1 MYRCSHLFSLAFH
14 INFPQADHA
23 GYTALHSACRQN
35 NAPIVKLLADKG
47 ADIAVCLPCSTTP
60 LLTVCRHGLSKEV
73 LDVLCL
79 AGADVNARDAA
90 GMCALQ
96 VVAREGHASLA
107 KRLLEAPDIDV
118 KISCTDLGS
127 PLHAA
132 ALFGHA
138 DVCELLL
145 SKGADAAALNAQAKI
160 PLQLA
165 CENLHVDA
173 CASLLQAAPLMASA
187 EASESKNSMMHLV
200 MRAGLERNQSKAP
213 GSLGD
218 IVRRGQESASVR
230 DGSEPNKRKDASPAW
245 NRLLQLLADH
255 GCDVNQAD
263 FHGETV
269 LHMAVQAGATD
280 LVILLL
286 SLKANPEV
294 RNRAGLRVL
303 HCALALGHAQIV
315 EALLQAGADF
325 PPREHEEAM
334 ASACAGTQHLQST
347 ALIEVLLQ
355 HGVSFPARFQP
366 ESPLHCEPLY
376 SACNLLGLSNAS
388 MAKIL
393 AHSLHP
399 DADSGGNPFSI
410 KIPKQKNVLNFP
422 SFRYDFPILPSTG
435 QGSCPVYWEVTLVT
449 SELMQ
454 LGICSARWTPKIEA
468 GSWGCGDDLA
478 SLAIDGSRDSCWMG
492 SQKKIDGGLVWSCGD
507 VLGIAVDFENHSV
520 EFFLHGSKVT
530 GVPQIADGST
540 RALCL
545 TRGHCPLCHFE
556 QW

>member
-1 MYRCSHLFSLAFH
+1 MSMR
-14 INFPQADHA
+14 
-23 GYTALHSACRQN
+23 
-35 NAPIVKLLADKG
+35 AP
-47 ADIAVCLPCSTTP
+47 
-60 LLTVCRHGLSKEV
+60 
-73 LDVLCL
+73 
-79 AGADVNARDAA
+79 
-90 GMCALQ
+90 
-96 VVAREGHASLA
+96 
-107 KRLLEAPDIDV
+107 
-118 KISCTDLGS
+118 
-127 PLHAA
+127 
-132 ALFGHA
+132 
-138 DVCELLL
+138 
-145 SKGADAAALNAQAKI
+145 
-160 PLQLA
+160 
-165 CENLHVDA
+165 
-173 CASLLQAAPLMASA
+173 SLLQAAPLMASA
-187 EASESKNSMMHLV
+187 EDPDAKNSMMHLV

-213 GSLGD
+213 EGSLGD
-218 IVRRGQESASVR
+218 IVRRGQESASVG
-230 DGSEPNKRKDASPAW
+230 DGSEPNKKKDASPAW

-263 FHGETV
+263 LHGETV

-325 PPREHEEAM
+325 PAREHEEAM
-334 ASACAGTQHLQST
+334 ASACARTQHLQST

-376 SACNLLGLSNAS
+376 LACNLLGLSNAS

-449 SELMQ
+449 SGLMQ
-454 LGICSARWTPKIEA
+454 IGICSARWTPKIEA

-478 SLAIDGSRDSCWMG
+478 SLAIDGSRDSSSGLLGTCWELL
-492 SQKKIDGGLVWSCGD
+492 SILKIIASNFSCT
-507 VLGIAVDFENHSV
+507 A
-520 EFFLHGSKVT
+520 
-530 GVPQIADGST
+530 A
-540 RALCL
+540 R
-545 TRGHCPLCHFE
+545 
-556 QW
+556 